1 MTNLYKLLKPQ
12 YKKVLNSNCR
22 KYDSAQR
29 VKYTLLSKTSW
40 SDLTITEFKNMML
53 WTDISTSQL
62 SAHDLLYG
70 DNIIK
75 QEW

>member
-12 YKKVLNSNCR
+12 YKKVLNANCR

-29 VKYTLLSKTSW
+29 VKYTLLSKASW
-40 SDLTITEFKNMML
+40 NELTITDFKNLML
-53 WTDISTSQL
+53 WTDMSTTQVSV
-62 SAHDLLYG
+62 HDLLYG

-75 QEW
+75 QKW

>member
-12 YKKVLNSNCR
+12 YKKVLNANCR

-53 WTDISTSQL
+53 WTDISTGNL
-62 SAHDLLYG
+62 SVHDLLYG

-75 QEW
+75 QRW